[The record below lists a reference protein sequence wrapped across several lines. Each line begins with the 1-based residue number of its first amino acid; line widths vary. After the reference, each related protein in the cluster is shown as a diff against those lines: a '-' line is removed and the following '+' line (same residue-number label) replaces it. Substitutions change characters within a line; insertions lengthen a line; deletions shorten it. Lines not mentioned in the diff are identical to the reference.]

1 MTNTVK
7 CGILLPYSDYQE
19 KIMEEFLATMSKEDS
34 LNYELSMLYKQWGYK
49 EYRMAKFEEY
59 SFYSDNR
66 DFLAGKGIL
75 AFNNSDG
82 RLMALKPDIT
92 LSIVKNAK
100 LSSALTKL
108 YYNESVF
115 RMSDSSMDYKEIK
128 QTGVEVLGK
137 VDDYLVAEVL
147 SLAAKSLKKIDKDF
161 VLSVSHMSFIPSLL
175 AELGIGENA
184 KKDIIRCVQGKNA
197 HDLRTICEKN
207 GVSAEKTDLLAKLAG
222 INGRF
227 DEALPVL
234 TALAR
239 NDAMKKACNELSFIA
254 AALKNS
260 EVADRLCIDLSVL
273 NNTEYY
279 NGIIFQGYVE
289 KAPSAVLSG
298 GRYDKLA
305 GKLRENT
312 QAIGFAVYLDNLN
325 LYYKKKREFDS
336 DILILF
342 GSSEGSESLLTLVE
356 GFVDKG
362 LTVRV
367 EHTMPEGY
375 RAKTVYAFENGALKE
390 VTVC

>member
-1 MTNTVK
+1 
-7 CGILLPYSDYQE
+7 
-19 KIMEEFLATMSKEDS
+19 MEEFLATMSKEDS

-66 DFLAGKGIL
+66 DFLSGKGIL

-115 RMSDSSMDYKEIK
+115 RMSDSTMDYKEIK

-147 SLAAKSLKKIDKDF
+147 SLAAKSLKTIDKDF

-175 AELGIGENA
+175 SELGIGENA
-184 KKDIIRCVQGKNA
+184 RKEIIRCVNGKNI
-197 HDLRTICEKN
+197 HDLRSICEKS
-207 GVSAEKTDLLAKLAG
+207 GVSSEKTELLAKLAG

-227 DEALPVL
+227 DEVLPLL
-234 TALAR
+234 TDLAC
-239 NDAMKKACNELSFIA
+239 NDEMKKACNELAFIA
-254 AALKNS
+254 ASMRKSPL
-260 EVADRLCIDLSVL
+260 ADRLCIDLSVL

-279 NGIIFQGYVE
+279 NGIIFHGYVE

-325 LYYKKKREFDS
+325 LYYNKKREFDS
-336 DILILF
+336 DILIIF
-342 GSSEGSESLLTLVE
+342 DSADSSENLLALVE
-356 GFVDKG
+356 SFVDKG
-362 LTVRV
+362 FSVRA
-367 EHTMPEGY
+367 EHTVPEGY
-375 RAKTVYAFENGALKE
+375 RAKTVYAYENGALKE
-390 VTVC
+390 VTSC

>member
-1 MTNTVK
+1 MN
-7 CGILLPYSDYQE
+7 
-19 KIMEEFLATMSKEDS
+19 EFLASLSKEDS
-34 LNYELSMLYKQWGYK
+34 LTYELSMLYKQWGYK

-66 DFLAGKGIL
+66 DFLSSKGIL

-100 LSSALTKL
+100 LSGSLTKL

-128 QTGVEVLGK
+128 QTGVEILGTI
-137 VDDYLVAEVL
+137 DDYMVSEVL
-147 SLAAKSLKKIDKDF
+147 MLAAKSLETIDKDF
-161 VLSVSHMSFIPSLL
+161 VLSISHMAFIPSLL

-184 KKDIIRCVQGKNA
+184 KKDIINCIKSKNT
-197 HDLRTICEKN
+197 HDLRSICEKC
-207 GVSAEKTDLLAKLAG
+207 GVNSEKTELLVKLAS
-222 INGRF
+222 INGKIS
-227 DEALPVL
+227 DAIPALC
-234 TALAR
+234 ALAC
-239 NDAMKKACNELSFIA
+239 NNEMKNACAELEFIA
-254 AALKNS
+254 SSLQKS
-260 EVADRLCIDLSVL
+260 ELADRLFIDLSVL

-298 GRYDKLA
+298 GRYDNLA

-325 LYYKKKREFDS
+325 FYYKKTREYDS

-342 GSSEGSESLLTLVE
+342 DSANKSVSLLSLVE
-356 GFVDKG
+356 SFVEKGFS
-362 LTVRV
+362 VRV
-367 EHTMPEGY
+367 EHTIPEGY
-375 RAKTVYAFENGALKE
+375 KAKTVYSFENGALRE
-390 VTVC
+390 VASC

>member
-1 MTNTVK
+1 MDK
-7 CGILLPYSDYQE
+7 
-19 KIMEEFLATMSKEDS
+19 FLASLSKEDS
-34 LNYELSMLYKQWGYK
+34 LTYELSMLYKQWGYK

-66 DFLAGKGIL
+66 DFLSSKGIL

-100 LSSALTKL
+100 LSDSLTKL

-128 QTGVEVLGK
+128 QTGVEILGK
-137 VDDYLVAEVL
+137 IDEYLISEVIM
-147 SLAAKSLKKIDKDF
+147 LAAKSLKTIDKDF
-161 VLSVSHMSFIPSLL
+161 VLSVSHMAFIPSLL
-175 AELGIGENA
+175 DELRISENA
-184 KKDIIRCVQGKNA
+184 KKDIVTFVRSKNI
-197 HDLRTICEKN
+197 HDLKATCAKCSVDE
-207 GVSAEKTDLLAKLAG
+207 EKTELLSKLAG
-222 INGRF
+222 INGKIA
-227 DEALPVL
+227 DVLPEL
-234 TALAR
+234 ETLAC
-239 NDAMKKACNELSFIA
+239 NGVMKKACEELSFIA
-254 AALKNS
+254 ASLKKNDL
-260 EVADRLCIDLSVL
+260 ADRLCIDLSVV
-273 NNTEYY
+273 NNIEYY

-298 GRYDKLA
+298 GQYDKLA

-342 GSSEGSESLLTLVE
+342 DSADQSVSLLSLVE
-356 GFVDKG
+356 SFVEKGFS
-362 LTVRV
+362 VRV
-367 EHTMPEGY
+367 EHTVPEGY
-375 RAKTVYAFENGALKE
+375 RAKTVYAFENGALRE
-390 VTVC
+390 VL

>member
-1 MTNTVK
+1 MN
-7 CGILLPYSDYQE
+7 
-19 KIMEEFLATMSKEDS
+19 EFLASLSKEDS
-34 LNYELSMLYKQWGYK
+34 LTYELSMLYKQWGYK

-100 LSSALTKL
+100 LSDSLTKL

-115 RMSDSSMDYKEIK
+115 RMGDSSNDYKEIK

-137 VDDYLVAEVL
+137 VDDYLAAEVL
-147 SLAAKSLKKIDKDF
+147 MLAAKSLKTIDKDF
-161 VLSVSHMSFIPSLL
+161 VLSVSHMAFIPSLL
-175 AELGIGENA
+175 AELEIGENT
-184 KKDIIRCVQGKNA
+184 KKDIISCIKGKNT
-197 HDLRTICEKN
+197 HDLRTICEKC
-207 GVSAEKTDLLAKLAG
+207 GVDGDKTELLAKLAG
-222 INGRF
+222 ISGKIG
-227 DEALPVL
+227 AVLPEL
-234 TALAR
+234 CALAC
-239 NDAMKKACNELSFIA
+239 NDEMKEACAELEFIA
-254 AALKNS
+254 SSLKKS
-260 EVADRLCIDLSVL
+260 DLADRLYIDLSVL
-273 NNTEYY
+273 NNTDYY

-325 LYYKKKREFDS
+325 FYYKKKREFDS

-342 GSSEGSESLLTLVE
+342 DSADKSVSLLSLVE
-356 GFVDKG
+356 SFVEKGFS
-362 LTVRV
+362 VRV
-367 EHTMPEGY
+367 EHTIPEGY
-375 RAKTVYAFENGALKE
+375 KAKTVYCFENGALRE
-390 VTVC
+390 VSAC

>member
-1 MTNTVK
+1 
-7 CGILLPYSDYQE
+7 
-19 KIMEEFLATMSKEDS
+19 MEEFLATMSKEDS
-34 LNYELSMLYKQWGYK
+34 LTYELSMLYKQWGYK

-66 DFLAGKGIL
+66 DFLSSKGIL

-100 LSSALTKL
+100 LSDALTKL

-115 RMSDSSMDYKEIK
+115 RMSESTMDYKEIK
-128 QTGVEVLGK
+128 QTGVEVLGNI
-137 VDDYLVAEVL
+137 DEYIIAEVL

-161 VLSVSHMSFIPSLL
+161 VLSVSHMAFIPSLL
-175 AELGIGENA
+175 SELDISENT
-184 KKDIIRCVQGKNA
+184 KKDIIRCVKSKSI
-197 HDLRTICEKN
+197 HDLRLICEKS
-207 GVSAEKTDLLAKLAG
+207 GVLAEKTELLSKLAG
-222 INGRF
+222 INGKI
-227 DEALPVL
+227 DVVIPELC
-234 TALAR
+234 ALAC
-239 NDAMKKACNELSFIA
+239 NDEMKNACAELEFIA
-254 AALKNS
+254 SSLKKS
-260 EVADRLCIDLSVL
+260 PVADKLYIDLSVL

-336 DILILF
+336 DILVIF
-342 GSSEGSESLLTLVE
+342 DSAEKSETLLSLVE
-356 GFVDKG
+356 SFVDKG
-362 LTVRV
+362 FSVRV
-367 EHTMPEGY
+367 EHSIPEGY
-375 RAKTVYAFENGALKE
+375 KAKTVYSYENGALRE

>member
-1 MTNTVK
+1 
-7 CGILLPYSDYQE
+7 
-19 KIMEEFLATMSKEDS
+19 MEEFLATMSKEDS
-34 LNYELSMLYKQWGYK
+34 LTYELSMLYKQWGYK

-66 DFLAGKGIL
+66 DFLSSKGIL

-100 LSSALTKL
+100 LSDALTKL

-115 RMSDSSMDYKEIK
+115 RMSESTMDYKEIK
-128 QTGVEVLGK
+128 QTGVEVLGNI
-137 VDDYLVAEVL
+137 DEYLIAEVL
-147 SLAAKSLKKIDKDF
+147 SLAAKSLRKIDKDF
-161 VLSVSHMSFIPSLL
+161 VLSVSHMAFIPSLL
-175 AELGIGENA
+175 SELDISENI
-184 KKDIIRCVQGKNA
+184 KKDIVRCVKGKNI
-197 HDLRTICEKN
+197 HDLRSICEKS
-207 GVSAEKTDLLAKLAG
+207 GVPDNKTELLSKLAG
-222 INGRF
+222 INGKINAVIP
-227 DEALPVL
+227 ELC
-234 TALAR
+234 ALAC
-239 NDAMKKACNELSFIA
+239 NDEMKIACAELEFIA
-254 AALKNS
+254 ASLKKS
-260 EVADRLCIDLSVL
+260 PLADRLYIDLSVL

-342 GSSEGSESLLTLVE
+342 DSSETSNTLLSLVE

-362 LTVRV
+362 FSVRV
-367 EHTMPEGY
+367 EHSVPDGY
-375 RAKTVYAFENGALKE
+375 KAKTVYSYENGALRE

>member
-1 MTNTVK
+1 MN
-7 CGILLPYSDYQE
+7 
-19 KIMEEFLATMSKEDS
+19 EFLASLSKEDS
-34 LNYELSMLYKQWGYK
+34 LTYELSMLYKQWGYK

-100 LSSALTKL
+100 LSDSLTKL

-115 RMSDSSMDYKEIK
+115 RMSDSSNDYKEIK

-137 VDDYLVAEVL
+137 VDDYLAAEVL
-147 SLAAKSLKKIDKDF
+147 MLAAKSLKTIDKDF
-161 VLSVSHMSFIPSLL
+161 VLSVSHMAFIPSLL
-175 AELGIGENA
+175 AELEFGENT
-184 KKDIIRCVQGKNA
+184 KKDIINCIKGKNA
-197 HDLRTICEKN
+197 HDLRSICEKC
-207 GVSAEKTDLLAKLAG
+207 GVDGNKTELLAKLAG
-222 INGRF
+222 ISGKIG
-227 DEALPVL
+227 AVLPEL
-234 TALAR
+234 CALAC
-239 NDAMKKACNELSFIA
+239 NDEMKAACAELEFIA
-254 AALKNS
+254 SSLKKS
-260 EVADRLCIDLSVL
+260 DLSDRLYIDLSVL
-273 NNTEYY
+273 NNTDYY

-325 LYYKKKREFDS
+325 FYYKKKREFDS

-342 GSSEGSESLLTLVE
+342 DSADKSVSLLSLVE
-356 GFVDKG
+356 SFVEKGFS
-362 LTVRV
+362 VRV
-367 EHTMPEGY
+367 EHTIPEGY
-375 RAKTVYAFENGALKE
+375 KAKTVYFFENGALRE
-390 VTVC
+390 VAAC

>member
-1 MTNTVK
+1 MT
-7 CGILLPYSDYQE
+7 D
-19 KIMEEFLATMSKEDS
+19 FLSTLSKEDS
-34 LNYELSMLYKQWGYK
+34 LTYELSMLYKQWGYK

-100 LSSALTKL
+100 LSGSLTKL

-115 RMSDSSMDYKEIK
+115 RMSDSSNDYKEIK
-128 QTGVEVLGK
+128 QTGVEVLGV
-137 VDDYLVAEVL
+137 VDDYLVSEVL
-147 SLAAKSLKKIDKDF
+147 LLAAKSLRTIDKDF
-161 VLSVSHMSFIPSLL
+161 VLSVSHMAFIPSLL
-175 AELGIGENA
+175 NEMSIGENT
-184 KKDIIRCVQGKNA
+184 KKEIIGCIKGKNS
-197 HDLRTICEKN
+197 HDLRTICERC
-207 GVSAEKTDLLAKLAG
+207 GVESEKTELLIKLAG
-222 INGRF
+222 INGNF
-227 DEALPVL
+227 TQAIPVL
-234 TALAR
+234 KEL
-239 NDAMKKACNELSFIA
+239 ACNDEMKEACTQLEFIA
-254 AALKNS
+254 SSFGKSNL
-260 EVADRLCIDLSVL
+260 ADRICIDLSVL

-298 GRYDKLA
+298 GRYDNLA

-325 LYYKKKREFDS
+325 FYYKKARGYDS

-342 GSSEGSESLLTLVE
+342 DSANKSVSLLSLVE
-356 GFVDKG
+356 SFVEKGFS
-362 LTVRV
+362 VRV
-367 EHTMPEGY
+367 EHTIPEGY
-375 RAKTVYAFENGALKE
+375 KAKTVYSFENGALKE

>member
-1 MTNTVK
+1 
-7 CGILLPYSDYQE
+7 
-19 KIMEEFLATMSKEDS
+19 MEEFLATMSKEDS

-66 DFLAGKGIL
+66 DFLSGKGIL

-100 LSSALTKL
+100 LTCALTKL

-115 RMSDSSMDYKEIK
+115 RMSDSTMDYKEIK

-147 SLAAKSLKKIDKDF
+147 SLAAKSLKTIDKDF

-175 AELGIGENA
+175 SELGIGENA
-184 KKDIIRCVQGKNA
+184 RKEIIRCVNGKNT
-197 HDLRTICEKN
+197 HDLRSICEKN
-207 GVSAEKTDLLAKLAG
+207 GVSADKTELLAKLAG

-227 DEALPVL
+227 DDVIPVL
-234 TALAR
+234 ADLAC
-239 NDAMKKACNELSFIA
+239 NEEMKKACDELSFIA
-254 AALKNS
+254 ASMRKSPL
-260 EVADRLCIDLSVL
+260 ADRLRIDLSVL

-289 KAPSAVLSG
+289 KTPSAVLSG
-298 GRYDKLA
+298 GQY
-305 GKLRENT
+305 GKLMKKMGRSGG
-312 QAIGFAVYLDNLN
+312 AVGFAVYPDLLERLQEAESDSADTILLYDDTSEISDVAAAAEYLRGLGMSVITARQMPQKASYKSVYKISNAEVRKIEDN
-325 LYYKKKREFDS
+325 
-336 DILILF
+336 
-342 GSSEGSESLLTLVE
+342 
-356 GFVDKG
+356 
-362 LTVRV
+362 
-367 EHTMPEGY
+367 
-375 RAKTVYAFENGALKE
+375 A
-390 VTVC
+390 

>member
-1 MTNTVK
+1 MN
-7 CGILLPYSDYQE
+7 G
-19 KIMEEFLATMSKEDS
+19 FLATLSKEDS
-34 LNYELSMLYKQWGYK
+34 LTYELSMLYKQWGYK

-66 DFLAGKGIL
+66 DFLSSKGIL

-100 LSSALTKL
+100 LSGALTKL

-137 VDDYLVAEVL
+137 VDEYLISEVL
-147 SLAAKSLKKIDKDF
+147 MLAAKSLKTIDKDF
-161 VLSVSHMSFIPSLL
+161 VLSISHMAFIPSLL
-175 AELGIGENA
+175 AELEIGENS
-184 KKDIIRCVQGKNA
+184 KKDIIECVKGKNI
-197 HDLRTICEKN
+197 HDLRNICKKC
-207 GVSAEKTDLLAKLAG
+207 GVSEEKTELLSKLAS
-222 INGRF
+222 INGKLDDAI
-227 DEALPVL
+227 DELC
-234 TALAR
+234 ALAC
-239 NDAMKKACNELSFIA
+239 NNEMKNACDELRFIA
-254 AALKNS
+254 ASLRKS
-260 EVADRLCIDLSVL
+260 ELADRLFIDLSVL

-312 QAIGFAVYLDNLN
+312 QAVGFAVYLDNLN
-325 LYYKKKREFDS
+325 LYYKKKRDFDS
-336 DILILF
+336 DILVIF
-342 GSSEGSESLLTLVE
+342 DSANRSESLLSLVE
-356 GFVDKG
+356 SFVDKG
-362 LTVRV
+362 FSVRV
-367 EHTMPEGY
+367 EHSVPEGY
-375 RAKTVYAFENGALKE
+375 KAKTVYSFENGALRE
-390 VTVC
+390 VPSC

>member
-1 MTNTVK
+1 
-7 CGILLPYSDYQE
+7 
-19 KIMEEFLATMSKEDS
+19 MEEFLATMSKEDS

-66 DFLAGKGIL
+66 DFLSGKGIL

-115 RMSDSSMDYKEIK
+115 RMSDSTMDYKEIK
-128 QTGVEVLGK
+128 QTGVEVMGK

-147 SLAAKSLKKIDKDF
+147 SLAAKSLKTIDKDF

-175 AELGIGENA
+175 SELGIGENA
-184 KKDIIRCVQGKNA
+184 RKEIIRCVNGKNT
-197 HDLRTICEKN
+197 HDLRSICERS
-207 GVSAEKTDLLAKLAG
+207 GVSSEKTELLAKLAG

-227 DEALPVL
+227 DEVLPLL
-234 TALAR
+234 TDLAC
-239 NDAMKKACNELSFIA
+239 NDEMKKACEELSLIA
-254 AALKNS
+254 ASMRKSPL
-260 EVADRLCIDLSVL
+260 ADRLCIDLSVL

-325 LYYKKKREFDS
+325 LYYNKKREFDS

-342 GSSEGSESLLTLVE
+342 DSADSSENLLALIES
-356 GFVDKG
+356 FVDKG
-362 LTVRV
+362 FSVRA
-367 EHTMPEGY
+367 EHTAPEGY
-375 RAKTVYAFENGALKE
+375 RAKTVYAYENGALKE
-390 VTVC
+390 VTSC

>member
-1 MTNTVK
+1 MD
-7 CGILLPYSDYQE
+7 G
-19 KIMEEFLATMSKEDS
+19 FLATLSKEDS
-34 LNYELSMLYKQWGYK
+34 LTYELSMLYKQWGYK

-100 LSSALTKL
+100 LSGSLTKL

-137 VDDYLVAEVL
+137 VDKYLISEVL
-147 SLAAKSLKKIDKDF
+147 MLAAKSLKTIDKDF
-161 VLSVSHMSFIPSLL
+161 VLSISHMAFIPSLL
-175 AELGIGENA
+175 AELEIGENT
-184 KKDIIRCVQGKNA
+184 KKDIIECVKGKNI
-197 HDLRTICEKN
+197 HDLRAICEKC
-207 GVSAEKTDLLAKLAG
+207 GVSAEKTKLLSELAV
-222 INGRF
+222 INGKL
-227 DEALPVL
+227 DDAIEKLC
-234 TALAR
+234 ALAC
-239 NDAMKKACNELSFIA
+239 NDEMKNACEELKFIA
-254 AALKNS
+254 ASLRKS
-260 EVADRLCIDLSVL
+260 DLADKLFIDLSVL

-312 QAIGFAVYLDNLN
+312 QAVGFAVYLDNLN

-336 DILILF
+336 DILIIF
-342 GSSEGSESLLTLVE
+342 DSANSSESLLSLVE
-356 GFVDKG
+356 SFVDKG
-362 LTVRV
+362 FSVRV
-367 EHTMPEGY
+367 EHSVPEGY
-375 RAKTVYAFENGALKE
+375 KAKTVYSFENGALRE
-390 VTVC
+390 VPSSC

>member
-1 MTNTVK
+1 M
-7 CGILLPYSDYQE
+7 D
-19 KIMEEFLATMSKEDS
+19 EFLATMSKEDS

-66 DFLAGKGIL
+66 DFLSSKGIL

-100 LSSALTKL
+100 LSDSLTKL

-128 QTGVEVLGK
+128 QTGVEVLGNI
-137 VDDYLVAEVL
+137 DDYLVAEVL
-147 SLAAKSLKKIDKDF
+147 NLAAKSLKTIDKDF
-161 VLSVSHMSFIPSLL
+161 VLSISHMAFIPSLL

-184 KKDIIRCVQGKNA
+184 KKDIIQCVKGKNI
-197 HDLRTICEKN
+197 HDLRSICEKC
-207 GVSAEKTDLLAKLAG
+207 GVSAEKTELLAKLAG
-222 INGRF
+222 INGKI
-227 DEALPVL
+227 DEAIPELCS
-234 TALAR
+234 LAC
-239 NDAMKKACNELSFIA
+239 NDEMKKACDELSFLA
-254 AALKNS
+254 VSLRKS
-260 EVADRLCIDLSVL
+260 SLADRLYIDLSVL

-342 GSSEGSESLLTLVE
+342 DSANTSESLLSLVE
-356 GFVDKG
+356 SFVEKGFS
-362 LTVRV
+362 VRV
-367 EHTMPEGY
+367 EHTIPEGY
-375 RAKTVYAFENGALKE
+375 RAKTVYFFENGALRE
-390 VTVC
+390 VAEC

>member
-1 MTNTVK
+1 M
-7 CGILLPYSDYQE
+7 D
-19 KIMEEFLATMSKEDS
+19 EFLSTLSKEDS
-34 LNYELSMLYKQWGYK
+34 LTYELSMLYKQWGYK

-66 DFLAGKGIL
+66 DFLSSKGIL
-75 AFNNSDG
+75 AFNISDG

-100 LSSALTKL
+100 LSDSLTKL

-147 SLAAKSLKKIDKDF
+147 MLAAKSLKTIDKDF
-161 VLSVSHMSFIPSLL
+161 VLSISHMAFIPSLL
-175 AELGIGENA
+175 AELEIGENA
-184 KKDIIRCVQGKNA
+184 KKDIVEFVKGKNT
-197 HDLRTICEKN
+197 HDLRSLCEKC
-207 GVSAEKTDLLAKLAG
+207 GVCQEKTDLLTKLAS
-222 INGRF
+222 INGKL
-227 DEALPVL
+227 DDVIPVL
-234 TALAR
+234 SSLAC
-239 NDAMKKACNELSFIA
+239 NEEMKKACDELKFIA
-254 AALKNS
+254 SSLKKS
-260 EVADRLCIDLSVL
+260 ILSDRMFIDLSVL

-325 LYYKKKREFDS
+325 FYYKKKREFDS
-336 DILILF
+336 DILIIF
-342 GSSEGSESLLTLVE
+342 DSSMKSETLLSLVE
-356 GFVDKG
+356 SFVDKG
-362 LTVRV
+362 FSVRV
-367 EHTMPEGY
+367 EHSVPEGY
-375 RAKTVYAFENGALKE
+375 KAKNIYAFENGALRE
-390 VTVC
+390 VASC

>member
-1 MTNTVK
+1 
-7 CGILLPYSDYQE
+7 
-19 KIMEEFLATMSKEDS
+19 MEEFLATMSKEDS
-34 LNYELSMLYKQWGYK
+34 LTYELSMLYKQWGYK

-66 DFLAGKGIL
+66 DFLSSKGIL

-100 LSSALTKL
+100 LSDSLTKL

-115 RMSDSSMDYKEIK
+115 RMSESSMDYKEIK
-128 QTGVEVLGK
+128 QTGVEVLGT

-147 SLAAKSLKKIDKDF
+147 NLAAKSLKTIDKDF
-161 VLSVSHMSFIPSLL
+161 VLSVSHMAFIPSLL
-175 AELGIGENA
+175 AELSISENA
-184 KKDIIRCVQGKNA
+184 KKDIIRCVKGKNI
-197 HDLRTICEKN
+197 HDLRAICEKC
-207 GVSAEKTDLLAKLAG
+207 GVPAEKTDLLSKLAG
-222 INGRF
+222 INSKF
-227 DEALPVL
+227 DEALPML
-234 TALAR
+234 CELAC
-239 NDAMKKACNELSFIA
+239 NEEMKKACDELRFIDA
-254 AALKNS
+254 SLKKSPLAN
-260 EVADRLCIDLSVL
+260 RLYIDLSVL

-305 GKLRENT
+305 GKLREST

-325 LYYKKKREFDS
+325 LYYKRKREFDS

-342 GSSEGSESLLTLVE
+342 DSTNSSEALLSLVE
-356 GFVDKG
+356 SFVDKG
-362 LTVRV
+362 FSVRV
-367 EHTMPEGY
+367 EHTAPEGY
-375 RAKTVYAFENGALKE
+375 KAKTVYSYENGALRE